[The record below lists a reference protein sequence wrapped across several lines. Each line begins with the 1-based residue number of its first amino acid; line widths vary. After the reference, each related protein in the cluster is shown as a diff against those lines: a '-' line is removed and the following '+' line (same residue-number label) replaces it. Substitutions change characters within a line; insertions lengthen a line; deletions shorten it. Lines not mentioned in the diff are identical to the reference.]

1 MKSVVLL
8 LSAIVSVQ
16 AHAAFDSDFNLMSN
30 PAPIMARE
38 ADLSDEDEEARA
50 AACRAASAEDN
61 EEGVLRNC
69 NPAEL
74 TEALAAMQITEA
86 EGEALILPAGQESSG
101 QYNIRIDAY
110 ISNWR
115 TGRQYLKMNYPENGA
130 RKTFQTA
137 VSGGARTRSG
147 GTMSDILVG
156 KCFSVHGQATRAATM
171 TNAIFFRGKR
181 GTRDKA
187 NIASAWTYAIH
198 GLTTPGYQ
206 SKLGSPA
213 SHGCLRV
220 SQEAAKFIRATSIKN
235 QTSRTVI
242 CVH

>member
-1 MKSVVLL
+1 LKTFVFAVAAL
-8 LSAIVSVQ
+8 LSMQ
-16 AHAAFDSDFNLMSN
+16 AHAAHSDADLMAN
-30 PAPIMARE
+30 PAPVMARE
-38 ADLSDEDEEARA
+38 ADLSDDEEEARA
-50 AACRAASAEDN
+50 SACRAASAEGN

-74 TEALAAMQITEA
+74 TDALANMGVNEA
-86 EGEALILPAGQESSG
+86 EGEALILPPGGEKSA
-101 QYNIRIDAY
+101 QYNVRIDAY
-110 ISNWR
+110 ISQWR
-115 TGRQYLKMNYPENGA
+115 TARQYLKMVYQENGV
-130 RKTFQTA
+130 RKEFSTPT
-137 VSGGARTRSG
+137 SSGARTRSG

-187 NIASAWTYAIH
+187 AIPGAFTYAIH
-198 GLTTPGYQ
+198 GLTSSGYQ
-206 SKLGSPA
+206 SLLGTPA

-220 SQEAAKFIRATSIKN
+220 SQEAAKFIRATSMRN
-235 QTSRTVI
+235 GTSRTVV